1 MKCHFQI
8 FRDDAWVDCTSVT
21 LLEPADGNPR
31 TRAIFEYDLHYA
43 FETEVEPVSLRFP
56 VSAEMRMLQQWP
68 AFIFDLIPQGIGR
81 QYLLGQLGLADNAAA
96 DFPLMCAGAFNPIGR
111 VRVAEAAA
119 YHARHVAM
127 HQTTS
132 AQHGFSTEDIVGR
145 GDTFNERMLIHGMLA
160 AGSLGVQGAAPKY
173 LLTTDQQGLWH
184 ADAALADRH
193 AVEHFIIKR
202 ARGKAEADDK
212 VLRNE
217 AAYMQVATA
226 MGLRTFGAVRYRDN
240 TLFVPR
246 FDRIASQGK
255 VQRLHQ
261 ESLASLADIVGFD
274 STPSQ
279 FDLLA
284 ACRAVVSDKTGETI
298 EFLKR
303 DVLNLAMRNT
313 DNHGRNTAVQIVG
326 GEVRLTPLFDF
337 APMYLDPAGIPRAAR
352 WHHPE
357 TKKELH
363 EWSEVIAAL
372 DIEDVERDVIRLAL
386 RRFGAQMNA
395 LDTHMRQAGVDDD
408 IVAFLKPHIAKQVRQ
423 LQALG
428 KSDHAD

>member
-1 MKCHFQI
+1 
-8 FRDDAWVDCTSVT
+8 
-21 LLEPADGNPR
+21 
-31 TRAIFEYDLHYA
+31 
-43 FETEVEPVSLRFP
+43 
-56 VSAEMRMLQQWP
+56 
-68 AFIFDLIPQGIGR
+68 
-81 QYLLGQLGLADNAAA
+81 
-96 DFPLMCAGAFNPIGR
+96 
-111 VRVAEAAA
+111 
-119 YHARHVAM
+119 
-127 HQTTS
+127 
-132 AQHGFSTEDIVGR
+132 
-145 GDTFNERMLIHGMLA
+145 
-160 AGSLGVQGAAPKY
+160 
-173 LLTTDQQGLWH
+173 
-184 ADAALADRH
+184 
-193 AVEHFIIKR
+193 
-202 ARGKAEADDK
+202 
-212 VLRNE
+212 
-217 AAYMQVATA
+217 
-226 MGLRTFGAVRYRDN
+226 
-240 TLFVPR
+240 LFVPR